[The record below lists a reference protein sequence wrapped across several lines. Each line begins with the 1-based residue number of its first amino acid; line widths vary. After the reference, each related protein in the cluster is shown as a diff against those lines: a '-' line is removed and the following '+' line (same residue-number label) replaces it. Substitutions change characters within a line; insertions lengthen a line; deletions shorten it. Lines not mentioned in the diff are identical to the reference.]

1 MAAIETHDRIH
12 QAREFIYGTIAV
24 LIVISG
30 IEIGGGSDSPAV
42 AAIILAAAV
51 ATWVAHSY
59 AGYMGRRLVVG
70 HRATTREVMASLK
83 DDSPIVLAALPAAAA
98 AIGARLGFWSLSTA
112 LFIGNVLALV
122 TLAATGWLVARAS
135 GASTAGAIVSTIVS
149 TSIGLGI
156 VAVQL
161 LVHH

>member
-1 MAAIETHDRIH
+1 MAVLDTHDRIH
-12 QAREFIYGTIAV
+12 QAREFIYGTITV

-30 IEIGGGSDSPAV
+30 IEIGGGSDPPAV

-59 AGYMGRRLVVG
+59 AGYLGRRLVVG
-70 HRATTREVMASLK
+70 HAGTMREVTASLK
-83 DDSPIVLAALPAAAA
+83 SDFPIVLAALPAVAAA
-98 AIGARLGFWSLSTA
+98 VGAKLGLWSLSVA
-112 LFIGNVLALV
+112 LSMGNVLALV
-122 TLAATGWLVARAS
+122 TLAATGWQVARAS
-135 GASTAGAIVSTIVS
+135 GESTPGAIISTIVS

-156 VAVQL
+156 VVVQL